1 MTQSGQQLFHDIPLG
16 QLVSKAISELRQLGY
31 CKRSINR
38 YRFVWKQLVT
48 FSHSNGLGDT
58 FSGHLA
64 TQFIEA
70 NQLKEGYLP
79 GLHMSWQR
87 HVPFITSVLEDFAQ
101 YGRIKRYVTDMQQIQ
116 VSQSM
121 KKPLHDYEQYCKT
134 RRHHRPTT
142 LRANVRDIM
151 IFLDFLGARNVN
163 TLDQM
168 TALDLTDFMAT
179 RDHYTP
185 RTVSRLASALR
196 LFLQYL
202 FMQGI
207 LSNDLSQDLPVI
219 RVSIDASIPSVWD
232 PQLITKLLNAVDRSS
247 PRGKRDYA
255 ILLLACRLGLRVG
268 DIRTLMLDNLNWEA
282 ACIEIMQSKT
292 GTPLTLPM
300 TEEVGSALISYLKSA
315 RPKSQYR
322 EVFLKLRA
330 PFEPF
335 PEGNHLHTVVSHWR
349 QVAGISFRSVQHC
362 GLHSLRHSCASQL
375 LHEGTPLQ
383 TISNILGHA
392 SVNTT
397 RIYAKTDVDGL
408 RSVAVDPEEV
418 RDVD

>member
-31 CKRSINR
+31 CKRTINR

-300 TEEVGSALISYLKSA
+300 TEEIGSALISYLKSA

-322 EVFLKLRA
+322 EVFLKLRP

-335 PEGNHLHTVVSHWR
+335 PEGNHLHNIVSHWR
-349 QVAGISFRSVQHC
+349 QIAGISFRSVQHC

-418 RDVD
+418 

>member
-31 CKRSINR
+31 CKRTINR